1 MDDPPGKSICVDESP
16 EGVHFLCLLPPTS
29 PMCGCSKGGCAG
41 CKLFGAVVALLLT
54 LTTIAAL
61 VGVWV
66 THFTESGML
75 FGSLNGSV
83 ALITLIISLMACI
96 KVAKKMCPCAKG
108 ACGGGSCGGCP
119 CGKAGCDC
127 KSGMDC
133 GKCPACKH
141 MPCTCK

>member
-1 MDDPPGKSICVDESP
+1 MDDPPGKAICVDESSD
-16 EGVHFLCLLPPTS
+16 GVHFSRLLPPIS

-75 FGSLNGSV
+75 FGSLNGSI
-83 ALITLIISLMACI
+83 ALITLIISLMAWL
-96 KVAKKMCPCAKG
+96 KVVKKMCPCGKG
-108 ACGGGSCGGCP
+108 GCCDMGGGCGS
-119 CGKAGCDC
+119 GKGGCDC
-127 KSGMDC
+127 KSGMD
-133 GKCPACKH
+133 GKCPMCH
-141 MPCTCK
+141 RMPCVCK